1 MGKRGKDKPC
11 LDVVHW
17 EGMKKRNDE
26 KGRRKKRKGKRNKRT
41 FLKLRRGTNRE
52 EKREVK
58 VTKKSQD

>member
-1 MGKRGKDKPC
+1 M
-11 LDVVHW
+11 
-17 EGMKKRNDE
+17 
-26 KGRRKKRKGKRNKRT
+26 RKGKKEKGKGKKNKRT